1 MKVIASLDSR
11 ETLQSEPIEF
21 KNETPEF
28 NTELVWTMNRL
39 TFQAL
44 RSRKALLKL
53 QIVENDTND
62 IAGSSEKNIG
72 SFLFDLKEA
81 IPSPKPPDNPDESYI
96 VHAAWR
102 KLKVNDLPAPGR
114 DAPSIRAALV
124 IEPNDTSEKEDQN
137 KDQDDDKTMIDED
150 LATQFVDDQ
159 HIVSKYKIV
168 YNEEWA
174 F

>member
-1 MKVIASLDSR
+1 M
-11 ETLQSEPIEF
+11 
-21 KNETPEF
+21 
-28 NTELVWTMNRL
+28 
-39 TFQAL
+39 
-44 RSRKALLKL
+44 
-53 QIVENDTND
+53 
-62 IAGSSEKNIG
+62 
-72 SFLFDLKEA
+72 
-81 IPSPKPPDNPDESYI
+81 Y
-96 VHAAWR
+96 AAWR

-168 YNEEWA
+168 SNEEWA